1 MTESIKMKIQKKL
14 FFMLSKCILFIFNW
28 FLMVWSIID
37 NVVVCLLSVFYS
49 NNVIFN
55 AVRTE
60 SNIADSNRVS

>member
-1 MTESIKMKIQKKL
+1 
-14 FFMLSKCILFIFNW
+14 MLSKCILFIFNW
-28 FLMVWSIID
+28 FLMVLSIID